1 MSDREKC
8 LKNVQRYSFAV
19 TEAALFLDTHPDCSE
34 ALAYYNKYKKLPFCT
49 NQRTHNIHFAQYRGK
64 YGPLSISSDANEK
77 AWQWANGPWP
87 WELAANEEV

>member
-34 ALAYYNKYKKLPFCT
+34 ALAYYNKYKKLCDEAKT
-49 NQRTHNIHFAQYRGK
+49 QYESK
-64 YGPLSISSDANEK
+64 YGPHSISSDANEK